1 MISRIGVGI
10 MAKNGHFQGR
20 NMQNLRL
27 PELWNAETL
36 PGIYDPGD
44 DSGYYDAW
52 NDDVMMTIV
61 MVINGNYDMMSIC

>member
-27 PELWNAETL
+27 PELWHAKTL
-36 PGIYDPGD
+36 LGLYDPGD
-44 DSGYYDAW
+44 DGGNYDAL
-52 NDDVMMTIV
+52 NDDVMMTTI
-61 MVINGNYDMMSIC
+61 MVINGNQNNDDG